1 MRQSTPSKARLRH
14 DVVLLGHGKCC
25 VTEKVLGTSH
35 VNRVMYGPKACCGVP
50 ETMQVDAEP
59 EGFPGSLVHGD
70 INGIRPHW
78 DAVM

>member
-1 MRQSTPSKARLRH
+1 
-14 DVVLLGHGKCC
+14 
-25 VTEKVLGTSH
+25 
-35 VNRVMYGPKACCGVP
+35 MYGPKACRGVP
-50 ETMQVDAEP
+50 ETMQVDAES